1 MVFNSGQSIVLSRTD
16 VNMPRCKMKPSVYFS
31 SEQKHLMAIYK
42 APIKLNVKPW
52 LLTKTTLSFSVIF
65 CSPGLGAIFLLVV
78 HPIVLPNFE
87 LFCL

>member
-52 LLTKTTLSFSVIF
+52 LLTKITPSCSVIF
-65 CSPGLGAIFLLVV
+65 CSSGSGPIFLLMT
-78 HPIVLPNFE
+78 HPIILPNF
-87 LFCL
+87 